1 MTHSEQTP
9 DDELEDL
16 FNSARQAVPVPSDA
30 LYERI
35 VKASAQQT
43 AIRNQQTNGAAS
55 TPWLRQLWQ
64 DIGGMPSFAGLTAAA
79 IIGVWI
85 GAFSDGISTTYLEF
99 LAVQA
104 ADETDFLDPFSGLD
118 FTYLEG

>member
-1 MTHSEQTP
+1 MTHSEHTP

-43 AIRNQQTNGAAS
+43 AIRNQQTNDAAS
-55 TPWLRQLWQ
+55 TPWWRQLWQ

-79 IIGVWI
+79 ILGVWI

>member
-1 MTHSEQTP
+1 MTHSEHTP
-9 DDELEDL
+9 DNELEDL

-35 VKASAQQT
+35 VKASARQT
-43 AIRNQQTNGAAS
+43 AIQNQQTNGAAS
-55 TPWLRQLWQ
+55 TPWWRQLWQ

-79 IIGVWI
+79 ILGVWI
-85 GAFSDGISTTYLEF
+85 GAFSDGISTTSLEF

>member
-1 MTHSEQTP
+1 MTHSEHTP

-16 FNSARQAVPVPSDA
+16 FNSTRQAVPVPSDA

-79 IIGVWI
+79 ILGVWI
-85 GAFSDGISTTYLEF
+85 GAFSDGISKTYLEF